1 GMDSIPSENVCYP
14 AKLTHGH
21 IEQLLSKGIKTIFY
35 PCVNYTSVKGDRA
48 DNSFNCPVV
57 ATYPEVLRGNMESLE
72 EDGVRF
78 ISPFVNLRDPA

>member
-1 GMDSIPSENVCYP
+1 
-14 AKLTHGH
+14 
-21 IEQLLSKGIKTIFY
+21 FY

-78 ISPFVNLRDPA
+78 ISPFVNLRDPAKVEQMLVDTFADWNVTLAEAKAAV